1 MKQFVQSI
9 DSPYCKTGEFWE
21 RMGGIALT
29 NIMLT
34 ISTNNMF
41 KNTMYSAKEQLRN
54 SIQYLVIKD
63 GKELSIQFS
72 SRKMFSDGINGPDS
86 LFNVIDIFLELQRNK
101 NYYDKKIVKKHPIL
115 MLLVTLLTASTN
127 ALETVANLILIF
139 AINAI
144 VARKVTLFI
153 ILLSTMILGYLIHW
167 ITGYYTNILEE
178 KLIQR
183 ENHDIRKKYIE
194 NQMSRAL
201 KTKLDPDN
209 IINVVT
215 NDILLF
221 NQQYLKGFY
230 KLFNCIFGIIFASIA
245 LISLHWSLFLLSI
258 ILTVLLMLLP
268 KLVGKSL
275 RTTTSNISNSN
286 DELLK
291 KLNDWTKGYSDL
303 LWNNSLSQLWNQ
315 TRDSFHTLEDSYVD
329 QRKAQQTA
337 IQFGAFMNIAAQ
349 AIIIAL
355 AGYLAIKNI
364 VSIGVVMSAGNLA
377 FQLFGAVS
385 VSTDSIILLQSG
397 SSINDKLVSLTKNI
411 SVDSSEKYSDTLTN
425 IKSIE
430 LHDLSYTYKNGTE
443 IKYPNI
449 TVNKG
454 DKVLITGP
462 SGSGKATQI
471 NLLNGRLSNYN
482 GSIKLNNIEYSL
494 FNNISFLNIF
504 SLQPQNYHIFN
515 DTISKNITLYNDN
528 YNSEQIDLAIKKA
541 QLSEKVA
548 SLPEG
553 INTQI
558 GSENEVFS
566 GGELQR
572 ISLARF
578 FIRKR
583 PILIVD
589 EETSAL
595 DKNNA
600 YKVMNLL
607 TQDKNLTL
615 FVITHSI
622 DNDVLD
628 MFNKH
633 ISLSQQ

>member
-1 MKQFVQSI
+1 MI
-9 DSPYCKTGEFWE
+9 
-21 RMGGIALT
+21 
-29 NIMLT
+29 
-34 ISTNNMF
+34 
-41 KNTMYSAKEQLRN
+41 
-54 SIQYLVIKD
+54 
-63 GKELSIQFS
+63 
-72 SRKMFSDGINGPDS
+72 
-86 LFNVIDIFLELQRNK
+86 
-101 NYYDKKIVKKHPIL
+101 KKIVKKHPFL
-115 MLLVTLLTASTN
+115 MLVVTLLTISTN
-127 ALETVANLILIF
+127 ALETIANLILIY

-167 ITGYYTNILEE
+167 ITGYYTNVFEE
-178 KLIQR
+178 KLIQK

-194 NQMSRAL
+194 NQMARAL
-201 KTKLDPDN
+201 KDKLNPDDT
-209 IINVVT
+209 INVVT

-258 ILTVLLMLLP
+258 ILTVLLMFLP
-268 KLVGKSL
+268 KLVGKRL
-275 RTTTSNISNSN
+275 RTTTSNISDNN
-286 DELLK
+286 DKLLK
-291 KLNDWTKGYSDL
+291 KLNDWTKGYPDL
-303 LWNNSLSQLWNQ
+303 LWNNALLQLWNQ

-355 AGYLAIKNI
+355 AGYLAIKDI

-385 VSTDSIILLQSG
+385 ISTNSIILLRSG
-397 SSINDKLVSLTKNI
+397 SSINDKLMSLTRDV
-411 SVDSSEKYSDTLTN
+411 SVDCSEKHSDTLDN
-425 IKSIE
+425 IKNVE
-430 LHDLSYTYKNGTE
+430 LRNLSYTYKNGTE
-443 IKYPNI
+443 IKYPDINI
-449 TVNKG
+449 NKG

-462 SGSGKATQI
+462 SGSGKTTLI
-471 NLLNGRLSNYN
+471 NLLDGRLSGYN
-482 GSIKLNNIEYSL
+482 GSLRLNNIEYSS
-494 FNNISFLNIF
+494 FNNISFLKIF
-504 SLQPQNYHIFN
+504 GLQPQSYHIFN
-515 DTISKNITLYNDN
+515 DTISNNITLCTDK
-528 YNSEQIDLAIKKA
+528 YNSEQINSAIEKA
-541 QLSEKVA
+541 QLSEKIA
-548 SLPEG
+548 SLPDG
-553 INTQI
+553 LNTQI
-558 GSENEVFS
+558 GSESDVFS

-572 ISLARF
+572 VSLARF

-589 EETSAL
+589 EGTSAL

-622 DNDVLD
+622 DDDVLN

-633 ISLSQQ
+633 IRLSQQSDIL